1 MAIEM
6 TNTDISRR
14 LALAIGYAP
23 QNVRVDDDGVV
34 EVLRAD
40 EFGWYWMP
48 FSHSNERTIFRIA
61 ARYDLFPHWSAL
73 SNKWVNP
80 LIQTESGCCLLKE
93 AQSDCP
99 ATCIALAVIEASERG
114 LLS

>member
-6 TNTDISRR
+6 TDTEISRR
-14 LALAIGYAP
+14 LALSIGYRP
-23 QNVRVDDDGVV
+23 EDVRINPSGFV
-34 EVLRAD
+34 EVRRCD
-40 EFGWYWMP
+40 EFGWCWMA
-48 FSHSNERTIFRIA
+48 FKHTNERAIFRIA

-99 ATCIALAVIEASERG
+99 ATCIALAVIEASDRG
-114 LLS
+114 LL